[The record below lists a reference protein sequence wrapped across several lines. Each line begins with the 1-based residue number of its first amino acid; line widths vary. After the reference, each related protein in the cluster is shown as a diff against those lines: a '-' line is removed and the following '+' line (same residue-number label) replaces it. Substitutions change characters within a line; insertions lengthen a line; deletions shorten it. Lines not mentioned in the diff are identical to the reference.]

1 METICLD
8 LAQKNIHQIGLSE
21 FTTTTHN
28 QKSTPNQQ
36 KKKVLILFQV
46 WYDDL

>member
-36 KKKVLILFQV
+36 KFSFRFRSGMMICN
-46 WYDDL
+46 